1 LNIFPTTQTNS
12 HETLACQT
20 RELVEIRAT
29 TPYRTPKA
37 VTDKQSRIKNPL
49 AGVPRGALFREVDAF
64 AEEKGLTKH
73 SALLRKGAL
82 VAQDPGNYEDL
93 DGEYALST
101 LEIEDLRGE
110 VLNKW
115 RQPTALYFT
124 IITCSIG
131 AAV

>member
-1 LNIFPTTQTNS
+1 
-12 HETLACQT
+12 
-20 RELVEIRAT
+20 
-29 TPYRTPKA
+29 
-37 VTDKQSRIKNPL
+37 
-49 AGVPRGALFREVDAF
+49 
-64 AEEKGLTKH
+64 
-73 SALLRKGAL
+73 LRKGAL